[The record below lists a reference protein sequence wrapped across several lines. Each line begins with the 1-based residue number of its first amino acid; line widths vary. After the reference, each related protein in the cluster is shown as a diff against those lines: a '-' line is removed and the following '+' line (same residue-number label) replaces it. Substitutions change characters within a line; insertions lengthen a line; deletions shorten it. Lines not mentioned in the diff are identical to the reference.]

1 MQILPHI
8 IWVFTQI
15 YIQMENS
22 DSWYN
27 DSLNPLFSYSSHLK
41 YEAFGPSSVSFL
53 SLGFRGLF
61 IHLQHTIGCLQALLL
76 TTNSICYWWT
86 PSFVWHCEK
95 EKLNHLVF
103 SSYIHVSQKVGF
115 FPQVMGYRNYQ
126 DAFSQMRWH
135 QSSASMSFFSSVLRV
150 SLKGLNSSPQ
160 DWKKPLWSVADMKYR
175 GKLFL
180 HFATAAFSC
189 VWLQIWSTIFL
200 LLTAVLPLAAVII
213 VLLITWG
220 ISINSSVAQERERNT
235 LGEMFCLLN
244 PELQLFSDSL
254 CLLSPPYCLISFNLG
269 FYNADQVKANLKQCL
284 FSNIVQKIY
293 FSHVIIWV

>member
-1 MQILPHI
+1 MPILPHI

-27 DSLNPLFSYSSHLK
+27 DSLNPFFSYSSHLK

-76 TTNSICYWWT
+76 TTNSICYLWT

-103 SSYIHVSQKVGF
+103 SSYIHVSQKEGF
-115 FPQVMGYRNYQ
+115 SPQVMGYRNYQ

-135 QSSASMSFFSSVLRV
+135 QSSASMSFFSQFFGWVWKVSTLPLRTE
-150 SLKGLNSSPQ
+150 
-160 DWKKPLWSVADMKYR
+160 KKALWSVADMKYR

-189 VWLQIWSTIFL
+189 VTADLIYYLFTVDSCFAPCCCNYCPPNHMGNIHQFIRSTGERKEYSRW
-200 LLTAVLPLAAVII
+200 A
-213 VLLITWG
+213 VLLIKSGAT
-220 ISINSSVAQERERNT
+220 A
-235 LGEMFCLLN
+235 F
-244 PELQLFSDSL
+244 
-254 CLLSPPYCLISFNLG
+254 
-269 FYNADQVKANLKQCL
+269 
-284 FSNIVQKIY
+284 
-293 FSHVIIWV
+293 

>member
-1 MQILPHI
+1 MFFFLCMSCFMQILPHI

-27 DSLNPLFSYSSHLK
+27 DSLNPFFSYSSHLK

-76 TTNSICYWWT
+76 TTNSICYLWT

-103 SSYIHVSQKVGF
+103 SSYIHVSQKEGF
-115 FPQVMGYRNYQ
+115 SPQVMGYRNYQ

-135 QSSASMSFFSSVLRV
+135 QSSASMSFFSQFFGWVWKV
-150 SLKGLNSSPQ
+150 S
-160 DWKKPLWSVADMKYR
+160 
-175 GKLFL
+175 
-180 HFATAAFSC
+180 T
-189 VWLQIWSTIFL
+189 
-200 LLTAVLPLAAVII
+200 LPLRTGKKSS
-213 VLLITWG
+213 LICCRYE
-220 ISINSSVAQERERNT
+220 ISR
-235 LGEMFCLLN
+235 
-244 PELQLFSDSL
+244 
-254 CLLSPPYCLISFNLG
+254 
-269 FYNADQVKANLKQCL
+269 
-284 FSNIVQKIY
+284 
-293 FSHVIIWV
+293 